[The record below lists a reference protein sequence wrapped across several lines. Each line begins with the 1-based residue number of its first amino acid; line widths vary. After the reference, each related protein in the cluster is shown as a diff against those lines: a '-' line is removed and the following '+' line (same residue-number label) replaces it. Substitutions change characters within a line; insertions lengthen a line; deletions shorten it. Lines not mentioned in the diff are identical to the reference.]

1 MSLPGFFA
9 EASLRPTRNLYWA
22 ASASGRASG
31 LLLPNLLSRPVGGFD
46 PACYQ
51 QCVNESCQGLRNP
64 YQCETNCLN
73 GCSVIGG
80 GGQHPPPPHCAKGQS
95 HCEYEC
101 CNPDEVCCNGQC
113 CSGGQVCTNDGCCD
127 EISACYGACCP
138 LGSWC
143 NGTSACC
150 CVGGE
155 GPDGSCLGGCV

>member
-101 CNPDEVCCNGQC
+101 CNPDEVCCNGHC

-143 NGTSACC
+143 NRASACC
-150 CVGGE
+150 CVGGV
-155 GPDGSCLGGCV
+155 GPGGSCLSCV